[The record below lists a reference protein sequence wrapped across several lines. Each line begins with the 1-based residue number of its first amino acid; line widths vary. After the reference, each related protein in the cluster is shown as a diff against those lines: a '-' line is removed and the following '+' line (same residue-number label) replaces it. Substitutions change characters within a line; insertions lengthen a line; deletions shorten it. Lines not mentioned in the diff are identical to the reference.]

1 MFAEKSICITPTPKG
16 WNELSSELSTIK
28 PDDLVVVSD
37 MTGTLVTQTADGML
51 PAMRES
57 QGVLLERGMMMVLA
71 TADSGH
77 SVTEFLL
84 KPLGA
89 VKDEQLYVVH
99 SVGAWRGRVDAGQ
112 LVELSSGADLKEIDR
127 RTLIDAMDRA
137 ICGAVGCDTPVF
149 SEALR
154 DDLIGSGRRFSL
166 TSISDS
172 FGTQSF
178 VEILPSKAAIFF
190 LEEKIA
196 GSTQQKIFSDYIN
209 DSAVVQIVADNGYQ
223 LIRGGNYV
231 DVFTCTKEQ
240 GVRYILDYV
249 NPTERRCLIVLGDS
263 ENDLGI
269 LSAEYPEFDRVL
281 RVFVGQSKLVVDT
294 IMSGPVST
302 EFFSMPG
309 THCDGSTKLF
319 QALAKSR

>member
-1 MFAEKSICITPTPKG
+1 MFAEKNTRSAPTPKG
-16 WNELSSELSTIK
+16 WTDLANELSMIR
-28 PDDLVVVSD
+28 PQDLVVVSD

-57 QGVLLERGMMMVLA
+57 QRVLLEKGMMMVLA

-84 KPLGA
+84 KPLGS

-99 SVGAWRGRVDAGQ
+99 SVGAWRGRVVAGQ
-112 LVELSSGADLKEIDR
+112 LVELSSGADLKETDR
-127 RTLIDAMDRA
+127 RTLIGAMDRA

-172 FGTQSF
+172 FGMQSF

-209 DSAVVQIVADNGYQ
+209 DSAVMQIVADNGYQ

-240 GVRYILDYV
+240 GVRYILDRV
-249 NPTERRCLIVLGDS
+249 NSTERRCLIVLGDS

-294 IMSGPVST
+294 IMSRPVST

-309 THCDGSTKLF
+309 THCHGSTELF

>member
-37 MTGTLVTQTADGML
+37 MTGTLVTQTANGML

-99 SVGAWRGRVDAGQ
+99 SVGAWRGRVVAGQ
-112 LVELSSGADLKEIDR
+112 LVELSRGADLKEIDR

-172 FGTQSF
+172 FGTHSF

-196 GSTQQKIFSDYIN
+196 GSIQQKIFSDYIN
-209 DSAVVQIVADNGYQ
+209 DPAVVQIVTDNGYQ

-240 GVRYILDYV
+240 GVRYILNCV

-294 IMSGPVST
+294 IMSRPVGT

-309 THCDGSTKLF
+309 MHCHGSTELF

>member
-1 MFAEKSICITPTPKG
+1 MFAEKNTRSAPTPKG
-16 WNELSSELSTIK
+16 WTDLANELSMIR
-28 PDDLVVVSD
+28 PQDLVVVSD

-57 QGVLLERGMMMVLA
+57 QRVLLEKGMMMVLA

-84 KPLGA
+84 KPLGS

-99 SVGAWRGRVDAGQ
+99 SVGAWRGRVVAGQ
-112 LVELSSGADLKEIDR
+112 LVELSSGADLKETDR

-154 DDLIGSGRRFSL
+154 DDLIGSGCRFSL
-166 TSISDS
+166 TSISNS

-209 DSAVVQIVADNGYQ
+209 DPAVVQIVADNGYQ

-240 GVRYILDYV
+240 GVRYILDRV

-309 THCDGSTKLF
+309 THCHGSTELF

>member
-1 MFAEKSICITPTPKG
+1 MFAEKNTRSAPTPKG
-16 WNELSSELSTIK
+16 WTDLANELSMIR
-28 PDDLVVVSD
+28 PQDLVVVSD
-37 MTGTLVTQTADGML
+37 MTGTLVTQTANGML
-51 PAMRES
+51 PAMRVS

-99 SVGAWRGRVDAGQ
+99 SVGAWRGRVVAGE
-112 LVELSSGADLKEIDR
+112 LVELSRGADLKEIDR
-127 RTLIDAMDRA
+127 RALIDAMDRA
-137 ICGAVGCDTPVF
+137 ICSAVGCDTPVF
-149 SEALR
+149 SAALR
-154 DDLIGSGRRFSL
+154 HDLIGSGRRFSL

-196 GSTQQKIFSDYIN
+196 GSIQQKIFSDYIN
-209 DSAVVQIVADNGYQ
+209 DPAVEQIVADNGYQ

-240 GVRYILDYV
+240 GVRYILDRV

-294 IMSGPVST
+294 IMSRPIST

-309 THCDGSTKLF
+309 THCHGSTELF